1 MIQCQCLCGAVR
13 FRLEPPLRDV
23 SVCHCSICRTL
34 HGGAAAYSAVSA
46 DRLHL
51 DAGDAV
57 RDYEVAGATYSFC
70 GRCGSQLFWRRP
82 ELGHVSFN
90 AALIAEPTGIV
101 TSHHIFVGSAGDY
114 EDVSTSL
121 PTFERYSTGT

>member
-1 MIQCQCLCGAVR
+1 MIDGQCLCGAVR

-23 SVCHCSICRTL
+23 SVCHCSICRRL
-34 HGGAAAYSAVSA
+34 HGGAAAYSAVAA

-51 DAGDAV
+51 DAGDDV

-70 GRCGSQLFWRRP
+70 ARCGSQLFWRRP
-82 ELGHVSFN
+82 EFGHISFN
-90 AALIAEPTGIV
+90 AALIAEPTGIA

-114 EDVSTSL
+114 EDVSTAL
-121 PTFERYSTGT
+121 PTFERYSAPD